1 MLKKLLLGIAIL
13 LLVAAVAVTAY
24 GGFLWGR
31 IEKRFSARRWQ
42 VPSTLFSDT
51 TLLYPGQP
59 YRLAVLKR
67 KLTRLGYKQTA
78 AALVRKGD
86 MHLVRSTA
94 EIYLRDLATPAR
106 NRPGFPVTVRFEGE
120 RIQSIERTDQHVF
133 LPLLELEPEEIGQF
147 YGSQW
152 ERRQLVSI
160 KQVPVHL
167 INAVLA
173 AEDARFYEHHG
184 FDPRGIL
191 RAVYINVRHGA
202 IRQGGS
208 TITQQLA
215 KNYFL
220 TAERT
225 FSRKF
230 TELMMALV
238 MELKYDKDE
247 ILEIYLNEI
256 YLGQKGSAAVN
267 GIGEA
272 ARFYFGK
279 AVQDLSLVEAALLAG
294 LIKSPG
300 RYSPFVDLQRS
311 RQRRDAVLEAMHSR
325 NWITE
330 RQLQRALSIPVGVVK
345 TTMREN
351 RAPYFMDYL
360 AQQLETLYSHQNLSS
375 LGMSIYTTLDT
386 EVQDAAEQALQ
397 RGLARLERAN
407 PYLQRSDPQ
416 QQLQGAVVVMQPQ
429 TGYLLALVG
438 GRDYRVSQYNR
449 AVQSRRQ
456 PGSAFKPFVYLAALD
471 ELTPASRLSNLEKT
485 YTVNGKPWQPQ
496 NFSDD
501 FALDV
506 SMRTALTL
514 SHNRATVDL
523 AMRTGLDRLV
533 ERTSKFQ
540 FSTPLKAYP
549 ALALGAFEVVP
560 LELARAYCALAAE
573 GVLPYPMSLKDVAD
587 ENGRVLQRTHI
598 SFERVTTPARAFVV
612 SDMLTSVVTEGT
624 ARSLQQWGVYRS
636 VAGKTGT
643 TNDFRDAWFIGYTPD
658 VLALVWV
665 GFDNGDS
672 IRNTGA
678 SAALPIWAE
687 LMRALPWYLTG
698 DGFRQPAGV
707 VVKTVCSESGLLSD
721 GRACPFPVQEF
732 FLENNVPME
741 SCPIHASKNRLK
753 RIIDGIKGIFD

>member
-1 MLKKLLLGIAIL
+1 MLKKILWAISV
-13 LLVAAVAVTAY
+13 LLVAAAVGLAVY
-24 GGFLWGR
+24 GGYLWGR

-42 VPSTLFSDT
+42 VPSTLYSDT
-51 TLLYPGQP
+51 TLLYPGQL
-59 YRLAVLKR
+59 YRLGVLKR
-67 KLTRLGYKQTA
+67 KLGRLGYKQTKYSP
-78 AALVRKGD
+78 VRKGD
-86 MHLVRSTA
+86 MRLTRSVA
-94 EIYLRDLATPAR
+94 EIYLRDLTTPAR
-106 NRPGFPVTVRFEGE
+106 NRPGFPATVRFDGE
-120 RIQSIERTDQHVF
+120 RIKSIERTDQHVF

-152 ERRQLVSI
+152 ERRQLISI
-160 KQVPVHL
+160 RQVPSHLVH
-167 INAVLA
+167 AVLA
-173 AEDARFYEHHG
+173 AEDARFYDHHG

-225 FSRKF
+225 LSRKF

-238 MELKYDKDE
+238 IELKYEKEE

-256 YLGQKGSAAVN
+256 YFGQKGSAAIN
-267 GIGEA
+267 GVGEA

-279 AVQDLSLVEAALLAG
+279 TVQDLSLVEAALLAG

-311 RQRRDAVLEAMHSR
+311 RERRDAVLAAMHAR
-325 NWITE
+325 KWITE
-330 RQLQRALSIPVGVVK
+330 PQLQRALAIGVEVVK
-345 TTMREN
+345 TAVPEN

-360 AQQLETLYSHQNLSS
+360 AQQLETLYSQQNLSS
-375 LGMSIYTTLDT
+375 LGMSIFTTMDT
-386 EVQDAAEQALQ
+386 HVQDAAERALQ
-397 RGLARLERAN
+397 KGLARLEKAN
-407 PYLQRSDPQ
+407 PSLRRSDPQ
-416 QQLQGAVVVMQPQ
+416 QQLQGAVVVMQPK

-438 GRDYRVSQYNR
+438 GRDYQTSQYNR

-471 ELTPASRLSNLEKT
+471 RLTPSSRLSNLEKS
-485 YTVNGKPWQPQ
+485 YTVNGKPWKPQ
-496 NFSDD
+496 NFTDD
-501 FALDV
+501 VELEV
-506 SMRTALTL
+506 SVRTALKL

-523 AMRTGLDRLV
+523 AMQTGLDQLV
-533 ERTSKFQ
+533 ALTGKFQ
-540 FSTPLKAYP
+540 FSTPFKAYP
-549 ALALGAFEVVP
+549 SLALGAFEVVP
-560 LELARAYCALAAE
+560 IELARAYCALAAE
-573 GVLPYPMSLKDVAD
+573 GVLPYPMSLKDVVD
-587 ENGRVLQRTHI
+587 ENNRVQQRTHI
-598 SFERVTTPARAFVV
+598 SFEQVTTAAKAFVV

-624 ARSLQQWGVYRS
+624 ARSLQRWGLYRS

-643 TNDFRDAWFIGYTPD
+643 TNDFRDGWFIGYTPEI
-658 VLALVWV
+658 LALVWV

-672 IRNTGA
+672 IQNTGA

-687 LMRALPWYLTG
+687 LMRALPWYLSG
-698 DGFRQPAGV
+698 PGFRQPDGV
-707 VVKTVCSESGLLSD
+707 EIKTVCSQSGLLAD
-721 GRACPFPVQEF
+721 GRTCPFPIQEF
-732 FLENNVPME
+732 FLEQNSPTE
-741 SCPIHASKNRLK
+741 RCPIHASKSRLK

>member
-1 MLKKLLLGIAIL
+1 MLKKLLWGMAIL

-24 GGFLWGR
+24 GGLLWGR

-42 VPSTLFSDT
+42 VPSTLYSDT

-59 YRLAVLKR
+59 YRLEVLKR

-86 MHLVRSTA
+86 MHLGPSTT

-120 RIQSIERTDQHVF
+120 RIQSIERTDQHVI

-147 YGSQW
+147 YGSRW

-160 KQVPVHL
+160 KQVPTHL
-167 INAVLA
+167 IHAVLA

-191 RAVYINVRHGA
+191 RAVYINVRYGA

-238 MELKYDKDE
+238 MELKYEKDE

-256 YLGQKGSAAVN
+256 YMGQKGSAAVN
-267 GIGEA
+267 GVGEA

-300 RYSPFVDLQRS
+300 HYSPFVDLQRS
-311 RQRRDAVLEAMHSR
+311 RQRRDAVLQAMETR
-325 NWITE
+325 GWITQ
-330 RQLQRALSIPVGVVK
+330 RQLQRALTIPVDVVK
-345 TTMREN
+345 TSTRDN

-375 LGMSIYTTLDT
+375 LGMSIFTTLDT

-407 PYLQRSDPQ
+407 PSLRRSDPQ
-416 QQLQGAVVVMQPQ
+416 QQLQGALVVMQPK

-471 ELTPASRLSNLEKT
+471 ELTPASRLSNMEKT

-501 FALDV
+501 FALEV
-506 SMRTALTL
+506 SMRKALTR

-533 ERTSKFQ
+533 ELTSKFQ

-549 ALALGAFEVVP
+549 SLALGAFEVVP

-573 GVLPYPMSLKDVAD
+573 GVLPYPISLKDVAD

-598 SFERVTTPARAFVV
+598 SFERATTPARAFVV

-624 ARSLQQWGVYRS
+624 ARSLRQWGLYRS

-658 VLALVWV
+658 ILALVWV
-665 GFDNGDS
+665 GFDNGEA
-672 IRNTGA
+672 IHNTGA

-687 LMRALPWYLTG
+687 LMQALPRYLTG
-698 DGFRQPAGV
+698 GEFRRPAGV
-707 VVKTVCSESGLLSD
+707 VVKTVCSESGLLSA
-721 GRACPFPVQEF
+721 GRTCPFPMQEY
-732 FLENNVPME
+732 FLEDNVPTE
-741 SCPIHASKNRLK
+741 SCPLHAPKNRLK
-753 RIIDGIKGIFD
+753 RIIDGIKGMFD

>member
-1 MLKKLLLGIAIL
+1 MLKKLIWGISIL
-13 LLVAAVAVTAY
+13 LTVAVVAAAGY
-24 GGFLWGR
+24 GGYLWGR

-42 VPSTLFSDT
+42 VPSTLYSDT

-59 YRLAVLKR
+59 YRLGLLKR
-67 KLTRLGYKQTA
+67 KLDRLGYKQTKSSP
-78 AALVRKGD
+78 VRKGD
-86 MHLVRSTA
+86 VHLSHFAA
-94 EIYLRDLATPAR
+94 EIYLRDLATPAQ
-106 NRPGFPVTVRFEGE
+106 NRPGFPATIRFEKD
-120 RIQSIERTDQHVF
+120 RIRSIERTDQHVF

-147 YGSQW
+147 YGSRW

-160 KQVPVHL
+160 KQVPQHL
-167 INAVLA
+167 IHAVLA

-191 RAVYINVRHGA
+191 RAVYINVRHGS

-225 FSRKF
+225 FSRKL

-256 YLGQKGSAAVN
+256 YMGQKGSAAIN
-267 GIGEA
+267 GVGEA

-279 AVQDLSLVEAALLAG
+279 SVPDLSLVEAALLAG

-300 RYSPFVDLQRS
+300 RYSPFEDLQRS
-311 RQRRDAVLEAMHSR
+311 RQRRDTVLQAMHTR

-330 RQLQRALSIPVGVVK
+330 RQLQRALAIGVDVVK
-345 TTMREN
+345 TSTQDN

-360 AQQLETLYSHQNLSS
+360 SQQLETLYSHQNLSS
-375 LGMSIYTTLDT
+375 LGMSIYTTMDT
-386 EVQDAAEQALQ
+386 QVQDAAEQALQ
-397 RGLARLERAN
+397 RGLARLERDN
-407 PYLQRSDPQ
+407 PSLRRSDPQ
-416 QQLQGAVVVMQPQ
+416 QQLQGAVVVMQPK
-429 TGYLLALVG
+429 TGYLLAMVG
-438 GRDYRVSQYNR
+438 GRDYQSSQYNR

-471 ELTPASRLSNLEKT
+471 QLTPASRLSNLEKT
-485 YTVNGKPWQPQ
+485 YTVNGQPWQPQ
-496 NFSDD
+496 NFSGD
-501 FALDV
+501 FEPDV
-506 SMRTALTL
+506 SMRTALKL

-523 AMRTGLDRLV
+523 AMQTGLDRLV
-533 ERTSKFQ
+533 ALTRNFQ
-540 FSTPLKAYP
+540 FSTPFKAYP
-549 ALALGAFEVVP
+549 SLALGAFEVVP

-573 GVLPYPMSLKDVAD
+573 GVLPYPLSLRDVAD
-587 ENGRVLQRTHI
+587 ENNRVQQRTHI
-598 SFERVTTPARAFVV
+598 SFERVTTAAKAFVV
-612 SDMLTSVVTEGT
+612 SDMLTSVVAEGT
-624 ARSLQQWGVYRS
+624 ARSLQHWGLYRP

-658 VLALVWV
+658 ILALVWV

-672 IRNTGA
+672 IHNTGS

-687 LMRALPWYLTG
+687 LMQALPWYLTG
-698 DGFRQPAGV
+698 TGFLQPAGV
-707 VVKTVCSESGLLSD
+707 VVKTVCSESGLLSE
-721 GRACPFPVQEF
+721 GRKCPFPMQEF
-732 FLENNVPME
+732 FLENNVPTE
-741 SCPIHASKNRLK
+741 SCPIHPRQNRLR
-753 RIIDGIKGIFD
+753 RIIDGIKEIFE

>member
-1 MLKKLLLGIAIL
+1 MLKKLLWGTAIL
-13 LLVAAVAVTAY
+13 LAAAVVGITVY
-24 GGFLWGR
+24 GGTLWGR

-42 VPSTLFSDT
+42 VPSTLYSDT
-51 TLLYPGQP
+51 TLLYPGQA
-59 YRLAVLKR
+59 YRLNLLKS
-67 KLTRLGYKQTA
+67 KLNRLGYRQTKSTPT
-78 AALVRKGD
+78 RKGD
-86 MHLVRSTA
+86 VRLRKSAA
-94 EIYLRDLATPAR
+94 EIYLHDLATATQ
-106 NRPGFPVTVRFEGE
+106 NRTGFPATVRFEGE

-167 INAVLA
+167 IHAVLA

-191 RAVYINVRHGA
+191 RAVYINLRHGS

-225 FSRKF
+225 LSRKL
-230 TELMMALV
+230 TELMMAVV
-238 MELKYDKDE
+238 MELKYEKDE

-256 YLGQKGSAAVN
+256 YLGQKGAAAVN
-267 GIGEA
+267 GVGEA

-279 AVQDLSLVEAALLAG
+279 TVQDLSLAEAAVLAG

-300 RYSPFVDLQRS
+300 RYSPLMDPERS
-311 RQRRDAVLEAMHSR
+311 RQRRDAVLTAMHTRS
-325 NWITE
+325 WVTE
-330 RQLQRALSIPVGVVK
+330 PQLRQALTMPVQVVRSE
-345 TTMREN
+345 TREN

-360 AQQLETLYSHQNLSS
+360 AQQLETLYSHKNLSS

-386 EVQDAAEQALQ
+386 QVQEAAEQALL
-397 RGLARLERAN
+397 RGLARLEKAN
-407 PYLQRSDPQ
+407 PSLRRSDPQ
-416 QQLQGAVVVMQPQ
+416 LQLQGAVVVMQPK

-438 GRDYRVSQYNR
+438 GRDYQVSQYNR

-471 ELTPASRLSNLEKT
+471 QLTPSSRLSNLEKT
-485 YTVNGKPWQPQ
+485 YTVNGQPWQPQ

-501 FALDV
+501 FELEV
-506 SMRTALTL
+506 SMRTALKL

-523 AMRTGLDRLV
+523 AMQTGLDRLV
-533 ERTSKFQ
+533 GLTGDFQ
-540 FSTPLKAYP
+540 FSTPFKAYP
-549 ALALGAFEVVP
+549 SLALGAFEVVP
-560 LELARAYCALAAE
+560 LELARAYCALAAD

-587 ENGRVLQRTHI
+587 ESNQVQQRTHI
-598 SFERVTTPARAFVV
+598 SFERVITPAEAFII

-624 ARSLQQWGVYRS
+624 ARSLQQRGLYRS

-643 TNDFRDAWFIGYTPD
+643 TNDFRDGWFIGYTPEI
-658 VLALVWV
+658 LALVWV
-665 GFDNGDS
+665 GFDNGDT
-672 IRNTGA
+672 IQNTGA

-687 LMRALPWYLTG
+687 LMRSVPQYLTG
-698 DGFRQPAGV
+698 TGFRQPAGV
-707 VVKTVCSESGLLSD
+707 IVKTVCSESGLLSD
-721 GRACPFPVQEF
+721 GRACPFPMEEF
-732 FLENNVPME
+732 FLQHNAPTV
-741 SCPIHASKNRLK
+741 SCPIHRSQNRLK
-753 RIIDGIKGIFD
+753 RIIDGIKGFFH